1 MLRFALL
8 LYLLTLPLFAQA
20 ALDPSRG
27 EPGARTP
34 CIADDGTIVFSLWG
48 DLWRRDVQGRCHQ
61 LTLHAGFDGY
71 PRIAPDGKSVAFSS
85 DRAGNYDLY
94 LIAIDGGPAARLTF
108 HSAHDFVAGFS
119 EDGNWLY
126 FTSTRR
132 DRHALWRVPVIG
144 GTEELVLDDDLV
156 PGDFDIQDG
165 NILFTHGSAH
175 HWRRGYQGS
184 ANQDVHM
191 LRAGKT
197 IPEQLAAFE
206 GTDRNPRWMARGE
219 IIFTRELNRSFQAMH
234 MPAPNEAALQL
245 TSFVDIGVEELRIS
259 PDRKLAV
266 FQRDHYLYTAAVG
279 ELLSGNARLVP
290 IHINRDSRAP
300 GVEQRT
306 FTSGM
311 RSPHLSAD
319 GRVLAFELRGAI
331 WVSSPEGGDARRL
344 TEPGLGD
351 SHPRVSP
358 DGSTIAFQS
367 TRAGNSDLWLIPVAG
382 GAPVQFTTD
391 AANDF
396 FHNWS
401 PDGKAIV
408 FCSERSGNRDIWL
421 QRVGSTQAT
430 QLTTD
435 PTSDD
440 DPGFSPDGKLIA
452 FDSARRG
459 NADIWIMDA
468 DGRNQRFVIGTPD
481 VEQSP
486 VFSRDGRIL
495 YFERWLSGGQSTSLH
510 ITTPQGGSEMLLASV
525 GHSPTETPDGLYV
538 IFGGDEQIRTL
549 PAPRNVMDARVIPL
563 IARDTVDLAAERV
576 AIFEEAWSLVNTRFY
591 DDKFHGQ
598 DWAAIRAK
606 YLPLVQRSRCIEE
619 CYYYVWMAIGR
630 LSASHMG
637 IFGRASGSG
646 VVATADLG
654 ALLTPMPG
662 EGAMQVLMVT
672 EIEKG
677 GPLHQ
682 AWVREGDY
690 IVAVN
695 GRRPRPGENVFERLD
710 LWQVGY
716 SIRLRVSTDGTMA
729 NARDIVVRAE
739 TSRQAADRRYANL
752 IARRTETVAESTQ
765 GRALYIHLTSMN
777 DENLQRFRALLATPE
792 AEKASGLIIDARGN
806 SGGLSYMEIIDLLVA
821 RPYLHIKPRTRPR
834 WKQPRLYWDKPVT
847 VLCDQRSNSGGECFP
862 WAIRTLGRGKV
873 VGERTPGNVIGT
885 AWERL
890 ADGSTFGVPTEGY
903 FSMDDTRNLE
913 NDGVMPDVRVPMT
926 PRDRVQRLDPQLTEA
941 VRILNTEMPAAKLAT
956 EPTK

>member
-1 MLRFALL
+1 MPRFALL
-8 LYLLTLPLFAQA
+8 LTLLATPLFAQA
-20 ALDPSRG
+20 DLDPSRG

-34 CIADDGTIVFSLWG
+34 CIANDGTVVFSLWG
-48 DLWRRDVQGRCHQ
+48 DLWRRDSHGRCHQ

-71 PRIAPDGKSVAFSS
+71 PRIAPDGKTVAFSS
-85 DRAGNYDLY
+85 DRAGNYNLY
-94 LIAIDGGPAARLTF
+94 LIATDGGPATQLTF

-119 EDGNWLY
+119 EDGAWLY
-126 FTSTRR
+126 FTSSRR
-132 DRHALWRVPVIG
+132 DRHALWRVPVGG

-156 PGDFDIQDG
+156 PGDFDMQQG
-165 NILFTHGSAH
+165 HILYTHGSAQ

-184 ANQDVHM
+184 ANQDVHL
-191 LRAGKT
+191 LRSGKAV
-197 IPEQLAAFE
+197 PEALTDFQGL
-206 GTDRNPRWMARGE
+206 DRNARWLEGGE
-219 IIFTRELNRSFQAMH
+219 IVFTREIGRSFQGMH
-234 MPAPNEAALQL
+234 LAAPGELPSQL
-245 TSFVDIGVEELRIS
+245 SSFADIGIEELRLS

-266 FQRDHYLYTAAVG
+266 FQREHYLYTATRA
-279 ELLSGNARLVP
+279 ELMAGTARLLP
-290 IHINRDSRAP
+290 ITIQRDSRGP
-300 GVEQRT
+300 QTETRT

-331 WVSSPEGGDARRL
+331 WVSSPQGGDARRV
-344 TEPGLGD
+344 TEPGKGD

-358 DGSTIAFQS
+358 DGSMIAFQS
-367 TRAGNSDLWLIPVAG
+367 TRAGNSDLWLVPVAG
-382 GAPVQFTTD
+382 GVPVQFTSD
-391 AANDF
+391 PANDF
-396 FHNWS
+396 FHNWA
-401 PDGKAIV
+401 PDGSAIV

-421 QRVGSTQAT
+421 QRVGSTLAT

-440 DPGFSPDGKLIA
+440 DPSFSPDGKLIA
-452 FDSARRG
+452 YDSARRG

-468 DGRNQRFVIGTPD
+468 DGRNQRFVIGTPET
-481 VEQSP
+481 EQSP
-486 VFSRDGRIL
+486 IFSRDGRIL
-495 YFERWLSGGQSTSLH
+495 YFERWVSGGQATSLH
-510 ITTPQGGSEMLLASV
+510 VTTMQGGSEMLLAAI
-525 GHSPTETPDGLYV
+525 GHSPTETPDGIHV
-538 IFGGDEQIRTL
+538 VFGGGEQIRTL
-549 PAPRNVMDARVIPL
+549 PAPRNVLDARVIPV

-598 DWAAIRAK
+598 DWAAIRAR
-606 YLPLVQRSRCIEE
+606 YLPLVQRSQCIEE

-637 IFGRASGSG
+637 IFGRSSGSG
-646 VVATADLG
+646 VVATAELG
-654 ALLTPMPG
+654 ALLTPMPV
-662 EGAMQVLMVT
+662 EGGMQVLQVSDL
-672 EIEKG
+672 EHG
-677 GPLHQ
+677 SPLQ
-682 AWVREGDY
+682 RAWVREGDY

-695 GRRPRPGENVFERLD
+695 GRRPRPGENVFARLD
-710 LWQVGY
+710 LWTVGY
-716 SIRLRVSTDGTMA
+716 DIRLRVSTDGTMA

-752 IARRTETVAESTQ
+752 IARRTETVTEATQ

-777 DENLQRFRALLATPE
+777 ADNLQRFRDLLATPE

-913 NDGVMPDVRVPMT
+913 NDGVMPDLRVPMT
-926 PRDRVQRLDPQLTEA
+926 PRDRVQRLDPQLAEA
-941 VRILNTEMPAAKLAT
+941 IRILNSEMPPVAAPT
-956 EPTK
+956 ETTK